1 MSTLVFAIVGVAV
14 ATAALV
20 LGWSLHV
27 IREAE
32 RMQPDPRLLRRRLL
46 TLGLIYVCSS
56 GWGIV
61 QVARGDY
68 LPEALIGIA
77 VAATF
82 AWLLIKQASKV
93 NPDPH

>member
-14 ATAALV
+14 VTAALV
-20 LGWSLHV
+20 WGSLHV

-32 RMQPDPRLLRRRLL
+32 RMQRDPRLLRRRLL
-46 TLGLIYVCSS
+46 TLGLVYVCSS
-56 GWGIV
+56 GWGII

-68 LPEALIGIA
+68 PPEGLIGIV

-93 NPDPH
+93 NPDPY

>member
-1 MSTLVFAIVGVAV
+1 MSTLVFAIVAVAV

-20 LGWSLHV
+20 WGSLHV
-27 IREAE
+27 VREAE
-32 RMQPDPRLLRRRLL
+32 RMQRDPRLLRRRLL
-46 TLGLIYVCSS
+46 MLGLVYVCSS

-68 LPEALIGIA
+68 PPEALIGIA
-77 VAATF
+77 VAATV